1 MGEER
6 VVDLWA
12 VSGDDT
18 FSADSLV
25 NVFSSGKSVESILM
39 AALVEQGLLDFT
51 QPVSTYWPEFV
62 GNGKDAMTVADVMRH
77 EAGLAQLDMPLSASQ
92 LETSALKNKTALVRY
107 WKSNR

>member
-1 MGEER
+1 MICFSGVCPARDKNVQLCIYVGEER

-12 VSGDDT
+12 NSGDDT

-62 GNGKDAMTVADVMRH
+62 GNGKDAHDSCGCDA
-77 EAGLAQLDMPLSASQ
+77 P
-92 LETSALKNKTALVRY
+92 
-107 WKSNR
+107 